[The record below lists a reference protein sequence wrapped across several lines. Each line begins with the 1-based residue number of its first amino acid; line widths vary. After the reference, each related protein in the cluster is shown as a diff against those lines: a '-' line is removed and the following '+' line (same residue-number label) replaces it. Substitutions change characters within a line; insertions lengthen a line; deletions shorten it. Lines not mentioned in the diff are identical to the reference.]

1 MQKNGNY
8 TDDELKAIQSDFTKL
23 IPDMAQ
29 KLNNLKGY
37 EVAYSAPTKG
47 AFIMEHD
54 GKLYLVDLTPIE
66 CMGSNTLDNA
76 CKEYKHCIMDK

>member
-29 KLNNLKGY
+29 KLNLLKGY
-37 EVAYSAPTKG
+37 EVVYSATTKG

-66 CMGSNTLDNA
+66 CIGSNTLDNA
-76 CKEYKHCIMDK
+76 YKEYKHCITDK

>member
-29 KLNNLKGY
+29 KLNQLKGY
-37 EVAYSAPTKG
+37 KVAYSAPTKG
-47 AFIMEHD
+47 AFIMKHD
-54 GKLYLVDLTPIE
+54 DKLYLVDLTPIE

-76 CKEYKHCIMDK
+76 CKEYKHCITDK

>member
-8 TDDELKAIQSDFTKL
+8 TDDELKVIQSDFAKM

-29 KLNNLKGY
+29 KLNLLKGY

-47 AFIMEHD
+47 AFIMEHE

-66 CMGSNTLDNA
+66 CIGSNTLDNA
-76 CKEYKHCIMDK
+76 CKEYKHCIENK

>member
-1 MQKNGNY
+1 MQRTDNY
-8 TDDELKAIQSDFTKL
+8 TDVKLKAIKDDFAKM

-29 KLNNLKGY
+29 KLNLLKGY
-37 EVAYSAPTKG
+37 EVAYSSPTKG

-54 GKLYLVDLTPIE
+54 GKIYLVDLTPIE

-76 CKEYKHCIMDK
+76 FKEYKHCIMDK

>member
-29 KLNNLKGY
+29 KLNKLKGVRSSLLSSY
-37 EVAYSAPTKG
+37 
-47 AFIMEHD
+47 
-54 GKLYLVDLTPIE
+54 
-66 CMGSNTLDNA
+66 
-76 CKEYKHCIMDK
+76 

>member
-8 TDDELKAIQSDFTKL
+8 TDDELKAIQSDFAKM

-29 KLNNLKGY
+29 KLNLLKGY

-47 AFIMEHD
+47 AFVMEHD

-66 CMGSNTLDNA
+66 CIDANTLGNA
-76 CKEYKHCIMDK
+76 CKEYKHCI